1 MIPLEMA
8 ILADMRRDA
17 FEREV
22 QLQCQLA
29 QLPKEPAR
37 WRLWTGG
44 GMMWA
49 GTRLVRWGE
58 GMKMTECSQGVEV
71 VA

>member
-1 MIPLEMA
+1 MIPLELA

-17 FEREV
+17 FEREAR
-22 QLQCQLA
+22 LQSQLA
-29 QLPKEPAR
+29 QLPREPAR
-37 WRLWTGG
+37 WRLLTGG

-49 GTRLVRWGE
+49 GARLVRWGE
-58 GMKMTECSQGVEV
+58 GLKMNECSQGAEV